1 MSLRIFVEG
10 NDDKN
15 FIVKL
20 LNDLKKYNQ
29 IDVLDNINFNNY
41 IEVMGSKS
49 KLLDNNHIKYKRV
62 SEKIGF
68 EIKKVLFI
76 FDCDFEIDDDICN
89 GMMKSNECFDKLIE
103 NLDWNIEIEK
113 NKHLHIFN
121 RNLDYFL
128 VETINKKEC
137 YEHFDKLV
145 ECLDVEKVKPNKKPI
160 ANLYRDLYPY
170 PQFDFKDD
178 RFQPLKD
185 KLIDLFKGRK

>member
-10 NDDKN
+10 NDDKS

-20 LNDLKKYNQ
+20 LNDLKKYNE

-49 KLLDNNHIKYKRV
+49 KLLDNNHTKYKRV

-68 EIKKVLFI
+68 EIKRVLFI
-76 FDCDFEIDDDICN
+76 FDCDFELNDKNCN
-89 GMMKSNECFDKLIE
+89 GMTKSNKCFDELIK
-103 NLDWNIEIEK
+103 NLDWNIKIEK
-113 NKHLHIFN
+113 SKHLHIFN

-128 VETINKKEC
+128 METIRDKNC
-137 YEHFDKLV
+137 YKNFKSLID
-145 ECLDVEKVKPNKKPI
+145 CLDIEKLKPNKKPI

-178 RFQPLKD
+178 RFQPLKQ
-185 KLIDLFKGRK
+185 KLKNLFKEEK

>member
-20 LNDLKKYNQ
+20 LNDLKTYKE
-29 IDVLDNINFNNY
+29 IDILDNINFNNY

-49 KLLDNNHIKYKRV
+49 KLLDKNHIKYNRL
-62 SEKIGF
+62 SQKIGF
-68 EIKKVLFI
+68 EIKKALFI
-76 FDCDFEIDDDICN
+76 FDSDFEEDDKNCN
-89 GMMKSNECFDKLIE
+89 GMENSKKCFDKLIKE
-103 NLDWNIEIEK
+103 LDWKIEIDVY
-113 NKHLHIFN
+113 IFDK
-121 RNLDYFL
+121 NLDYFL

-145 ECLDVEKVKPNKKPI
+145 ECLDVEKLKPNKKPI

-178 RFQPLKD
+178 RFQPVKD
-185 KLIDLFKGRK
+185 KLIDLFKGIKK

>member
-20 LNDLKKYNQ
+20 LNDLKRYKE
-29 IDVLDNINFNNY
+29 IDVSDNINFNNY
-41 IEVMGSKS
+41 ITVMGSKS
-49 KLLDNNHIKYKRV
+49 KLLDNRHEKYQRI
-62 SEKIGF
+62 SRKIGF
-68 EIKKVLFI
+68 EVLEALFI
-76 FDCDFEIDDDICN
+76 FDCDFEVDDKNCN
-89 GMMKSNECFDKLIE
+89 GMEKSLECFG
-103 NLDWNIEIEK
+103 NLKKELNWTIHMDV
-113 NKHLHIFN
+113 HIFDK
-121 RNLDYFL
+121 NLDYFL

-137 YEHFDKLV
+137 YEHFDKLI
-145 ECLDVEKVKPNKKPI
+145 ECLDVEKLKPNRKPI

-185 KLIDLFKGRK
+185 KLTDLFKGIK

>member
-89 GMMKSNECFDKLIE
+89 GVKKSLECFD
-103 NLDWNIEIEK
+103 NLKKELNWTLPIDV
-113 NKHLHIFN
+113 HIFDK
-121 RNLDYFL
+121 NLDYFL

-137 YEHFDKLV
+137 YRYFDDLV
-145 ECLDVEKVKPNKKPI
+145 ECLDVEKIKPNKKPI

-185 KLIDLFKGRK
+185 KLTDLFKGIK